1 MLLQV
6 CSFIQNFDPYSELR
20 RYDDWWQH
28 DGLHFYRDSLSGPRL
43 LELIR
48 SPRALLEAMP
58 GDDYVCVGI
67 APPDNSWYLRFYVY
81 LEEENQETFGR
92 FDITLP
98 EAISADFKNSVL
110 QNIEY
115 RMEQTDA
122 GVYYDSICH

>member
-1 MLLQV
+1 
-6 CSFIQNFDPYSELR
+6 
-20 RYDDWWQH
+20 
-28 DGLHFYRDSLSGPRL
+28 
-43 LELIR
+43 
-48 SPRALLEAMP
+48 MP